1 MRTYLVFLGPPGAGK
16 GTQAQILAGE
26 LGLPQ
31 VSTGD
36 LFRAMRT
43 QDTPLA
49 RQVQAIMAR
58 GDLVPDDLTIQIVK
72 ERLAQPD
79 CERGCIL
86 DGFPRTVAQA
96 QALDWMLAQDFDSRV
111 SVVPFMQIDEE
122 EAVRRISGR
131 RSCPSCNRIYHVEF
145 DPPREAGRCDNDGE
159 MLIQREDDKA
169 DVVRQRYQVYLKN
182 TSPLV
187 EYYRGKGLLTEV
199 DAVQLLDRVTATLK
213 AAVERARQ

>member
-1 MRTYLVFLGPPGAGK
+1 MRTYIVFLGPPGAGK

-169 DVVRQRYQVYLKN
+169 EVVRQRYQVYLKN

>member
-1 MRTYLVFLGPPGAGK
+1 
-16 GTQAQILAGE
+16 
-26 LGLPQ
+26 
-31 VSTGD
+31 
-36 LFRAMRT
+36 
-43 QDTPLA
+43 
-49 RQVQAIMAR
+49 
-58 GDLVPDDLTIQIVK
+58 
-72 ERLAQPD
+72 
-79 CERGCIL
+79 
-86 DGFPRTVAQA
+86 
-96 QALDWMLAQDFDSRV
+96 V

-169 DVVRQRYQVYLKN
+169 EVVRQRYQVYLKN

-199 DAVQLLDRVTATLK
+199 DAVQPLDRVTSTLK
-213 AAVERARQ
+213 AAVERTRQ